1 MKLVLKSLVLIL
13 ATAGIPSFAGAQSLP
28 GNIQTTESGRE
39 LRPAPLDD
47 ITETT
52 TINRRILAYDTPRE
66 ADVFWKRRVWRVVDV
81 REKVNQPFGYEKRP
95 LIQVLLDAAMKGVE
109 DPNSP
114 LPPLRVFS
122 DEDFKIEMDTAA
134 LNAKLYKMD
143 TVPVTNP
150 ETFETTMQIV
160 KNDLNPKDVQRFRI
174 KEIYYFDK
182 EASVMKVR
190 ILGIAPIKQIFTSTG
205 EAIGD
210 APVFWI
216 YYPEAREYLA
226 RERVFN
232 EGNDAS
238 PLSWEDIF
246 ENRYFSSY
254 IFKASNVK
262 DKRLEDFFPNSRR
275 DLLMEA
281 EKIKNEIFNF
291 EQDLWTY

>member
-1 MKLVLKSLVLIL
+1 MKFALKSLVLIL
-13 ATAGIPSFAGAQSLP
+13 ATAGMPYLAGAQSLP
-28 GNIQTTESGRE
+28 GNIMTTESGRQ

-66 ADVFWKRRVWRVVDV
+66 ADVFWKRRVWRVIDI

-95 LIQVLLDAAMKGVE
+95 LIQVLLDAITKGVE

-114 LPPLRVFS
+114 LPPLRAFS
-122 DEDFKIEMDTAA
+122 DEDFKLELDTAT
-134 LNAKLYKMD
+134 LSSKLYRVD
-143 TVPVTNP
+143 TVDVTDP
-150 ETFETTMQIV
+150 ETYEVKKQIV
-160 KNDLNPKDVQRFRI
+160 KNDFDPKDVQRFRI

-190 ILGIAPIKQIFTSTG
+190 ILGIAPVRQVSASSGEKIG
-205 EAIGD
+205 EA
-210 APVFWI
+210 PLFWI
-216 YYPEAREYLA
+216 YFPEAREYLA

-254 IFKASNVK
+254 IYKASNVK
-262 DKRLEDFFPNSRR
+262 DNRLEDFFPNSRR

>member
-1 MKLVLKSLVLIL
+1 MKFALKSLVLIL
-13 ATAGIPSFAGAQSLP
+13 ATAGMPYLAGAQSLP
-28 GNIQTTESGRE
+28 GNIMTTESGRQ

-66 ADVFWKRRVWRVVDV
+66 ADVFWKRRVWRVIDI

-95 LIQVLLDAAMKGVE
+95 LIQVLLDAITKGVE

-114 LPPLRVFS
+114 LPPLRAFS
-122 DEDFKIEMDTAA
+122 DEDFKLELDTAT
-134 LNAKLYKMD
+134 LSSKLYRVD
-143 TVPVTNP
+143 TVDVTDP
-150 ETFETTMQIV
+150 ETYEVKMQIV
-160 KNDLNPKDVQRFRI
+160 KNDFDPKDVQRFRI

-190 ILGIAPIKQIFTSTG
+190 ILGIAPVRQVSASSGEKIG
-205 EAIGD
+205 EA
-210 APVFWI
+210 PLFWI
-216 YYPEAREYLA
+216 YFPEAREYLA

-254 IFKASNVK
+254 IYKASNVK
-262 DKRLEDFFPNSRR
+262 DNRLEDFFPNSRR

>member
-1 MKLVLKSLVLIL
+1 MKFALKSLVLIL
-13 ATAGIPSFAGAQSLP
+13 ATAGMPYLAGAQSLP
-28 GNIQTTESGRE
+28 GNIMTTESGRQ

-66 ADVFWKRRVWRVVDV
+66 ADVFWKRRVWRVIDI

-95 LIQVLLDAAMKGVE
+95 LIQVLLDAITKGVE

-114 LPPLRVFS
+114 LPPLRAFS
-122 DEDFKIEMDTAA
+122 DEDFKLELDTAT
-134 LNAKLYKMD
+134 LSSKLYRVD
-143 TVPVTNP
+143 TVPVTDP
-150 ETFETTMQIV
+150 ETYEVKMQIV
-160 KNDLNPKDVQRFRI
+160 KNDFDPKDVQRFRI

-190 ILGIAPIKQIFTSTG
+190 ILGIAPVRQVSASSGEKIG
-205 EAIGD
+205 EA
-210 APVFWI
+210 PLFWI
-216 YYPEAREYLA
+216 YFPEAREYLA

-254 IFKASNVK
+254 IYKASNVK
-262 DKRLEDFFPNSRR
+262 DNRLEDFFPNSRR